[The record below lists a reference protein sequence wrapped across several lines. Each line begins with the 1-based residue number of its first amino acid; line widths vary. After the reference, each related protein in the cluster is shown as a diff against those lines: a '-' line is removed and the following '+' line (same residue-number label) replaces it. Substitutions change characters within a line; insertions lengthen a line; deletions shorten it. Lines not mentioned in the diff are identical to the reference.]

1 MSVRY
6 LVSEQA
12 VKDEVFDTFFIPLFD
27 CKPLTLPD
35 STNTTFELGITST
48 SAALT
53 NMGFVNVYVNRLRY
67 YSSQVSLSTSLDSII
82 FASALSTGSLLRAD
96 VWVQGE

>member
-35 STNTTFELGITST
+35 STNTTFELAITTT

-53 NMGFVNVYVNRLRY
+53 NIGFVNVYVERLRY
-67 YSSQVSLSTSLDSII
+67 YSSQVSLSSGANSII
-82 FASALSTGSLLRAD
+82 FASAPSTGLLIRAD
-96 VWVQGE
+96 VWVQGG